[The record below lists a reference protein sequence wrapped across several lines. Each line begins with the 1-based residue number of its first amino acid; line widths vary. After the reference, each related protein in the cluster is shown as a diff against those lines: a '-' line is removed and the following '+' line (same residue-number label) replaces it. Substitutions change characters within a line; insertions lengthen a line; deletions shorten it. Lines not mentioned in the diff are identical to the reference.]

1 MRLDTMFGTTTNLV
15 ANLMEFMSYD
25 YDNEDQVVIY
35 TGIYVSD
42 LNREFPCGETGN
54 VSPELAWGG

>member
-1 MRLDTMFGTTTNLV
+1 MRLDTMFGDRTDLVVNLI
-15 ANLMEFMSYD
+15 EFMDYD

-35 TGIYVSD
+35 TGVYVSD
-42 LNREFPCGETGN
+42 LQQGHGETVN